1 MKTTNQYII
10 YDHISPS
17 GKHYIGQTCQKAKYR
32 WGKNGIGYKECPVI
46 YNAIKKYGWDHFEH
60 KMLFSGL
67 SKLEADLIEEDLI
80 YYYKKIGKS
89 YNVTSGGE
97 GVVGLRHSEETK
109 KKLSESKKGFKNPN
123 YHKTQSKEWV
133 DMIVKIHSIS
143 VLQYSKSGEFIKRW
157 ESIAEAGRELGI
169 DRTNISRAMR
179 GERKT
184 AGGYKWV
191 HKRGEDKPPLE

>member
-1 MKTTNQYII
+1 MSK
-10 YDHISPS
+10 
-17 GKHYIGQTCQKAKYR
+17 KRKK
-32 WGKNGIGYKECPVI
+32 
-46 YNAIKKYGWDHFEH
+46 KKYQNKNVNNNARKTLQTPAVKEETELVKPLPIGD
-60 KMLFSGL
+60 KQGL
-67 SKLEADLIEEDLI
+67 SEEDIIIEEADLIEEDLI

-109 KKLSESKKGFKNPN
+109 KKLSEAKKGSKNPN
-123 YHKTQSKEWV
+123 YHKVPSKEWV
-133 DMIVKIHSIS
+133 DMIVKIKSVP

-169 DRTNISRAMR
+169 ERTNISRAMR

-184 AGGYKWV
+184 AGGYKWI
-191 HKRGEDKPPLE
+191 KRGEDKPPLE